1 MTDSGTTRGWQR
13 LQKVA
18 AQLSTIS
25 RDKRYDVYT
34 VFDWPETLDKDRY
47 WLSPQLMT
55 CYGTAQWDELTEQ
68 QRLTLSHY
76 EAVGFFSLN
85 VHLIR
90 ELIGAVVDR
99 IYTSRYPVLSEFF
112 HDFIAEENVHAW
124 FFATFCIRYGG
135 KIYPP
140 KQVGL
145 GTAPADQ
152 DVLRDIAVFG
162 RILIAEEL
170 CDFFNTTMADDDRLP
185 QICRDINRVHHE
197 DEARHIA
204 FGRQIMRALR
214 DEAVEQAGPES
225 LGEVGRYLGRY
236 IGVCLRTF
244 YNREI
249 YADAGLPNPGMI
261 RSRLVADPGRA
272 AAHRMAAGRTV
283 AFLKRTGVMS
293 DDDVRW

>member
-1 MTDSGTTRGWQR
+1 MTESERTRGRRR
-13 LQKVA
+13 LADVA
-18 AQLSTIS
+18 TRLSAIS
-25 RDKRYDVYT
+25 RENRYDVYT
-34 VFDWPETLDKDRY
+34 VFDWPAALDTDQY
-47 WLSPQLMT
+47 WISPQLMT
-55 CYGTAQWDELTEQ
+55 CYGTAQWDHLTEQ
-68 QRLTLSHY
+68 QRVVLSHY

-99 IYTSRYPVLSEFF
+99 IYTSRYPELSEFF

-124 FFATFCIRYGG
+124 FFATFCRRYGG
-135 KIYPP
+135 KVYPP
-140 KQVGL
+140 KHVDL
-145 GTAPADQ
+145 GAPADQ
-152 DVLRDIAVFG
+152 DVLRDIEVFG

-170 CDFFNTTMADDDRLP
+170 CDFFNTTMAHDERLP

-214 DEAVEQAGPES
+214 DEVAEHAGPER
-225 LGEVGRYLGRY
+225 LAEVGQYLGRY
-236 IGVCLRTF
+236 IGLCLRTF

-249 YADAGLPNPGMI
+249 YADAGL
-261 RSRLVADPGRA
+261 ADPGRIRSQLVTDPSRI

-283 AFLKRTGVMS
+283 AFLERTGVLS
-293 DDDVRW
+293 DDDVHW

>member
-1 MTDSGTTRGWQR
+1 MTDSGRTRGWQR
-13 LQKVA
+13 LEKVA
-18 AQLSTIS
+18 TQLSTIS
-25 RDKRYDVYT
+25 REKRYDVYT
-34 VFDWPETLDKDRY
+34 VFDWPEALDEDRY
-47 WLSPQLMT
+47 WISPQLMT
-55 CYGTAQWDELTEQ
+55 CYGTAQWDELTEH

-99 IYTSRYPVLSEFF
+99 IYTSRYPMLSEFF

-124 FFATFCIRYGG
+124 FFATFCRRYGG
-135 KIYPP
+135 KIYQP

-145 GTAPADQ
+145 GTPADQ
-152 DVLRDIAVFG
+152 GVLRDIAVFG

-204 FGRQIMRALR
+204 FGRQIMRALC
-214 DEAVEQAGPES
+214 DEAVEQAGPEG
-225 LGEVGRYLGRY
+225 LGEVGQYLGRY

-261 RSRLVADPGRA
+261 RSQLVTDPGRIR
-272 AAHRMAAGRTV
+272 AHRMAAGRTV